1 MYKII
6 IFLSFFCFSLHGQK
20 YLFNNKKDTVFFS
33 SFINELFV
41 KEGTPLCFDGTLRVH
56 PTDKKGIYLIEVL
69 DTVTR
74 NTGTLNIAAYIDSPE
89 GGREKVFID
98 KFSFIIKKG
107 PQPKLYVG
115 SAPNGEKVD
124 TTNLALGVGFIE
136 KWPKA
141 NFQIIEASVI
151 LDKKEVITIK
161 SKQLSP
167 TVIRKIKRLV
177 AGAELR
183 ISVVYKDRLLR
194 TKRISGVYFL

>member
-1 MYKII
+1 MSSDTIEEFRLMYAAFSRNHDKLVIMDPRSAELTKYAANAMLATKI
-6 IFLSFFCFSLHGQK
+6 
-20 YLFNNKKDTVFFS
+20 

-56 PTDKKGIYLIEVL
+56 PTDKKGTYLIEVL

-115 SAPNGEKVD
+115 SALNGEKVD

-151 LDKKEVITIK
+151 LDKKDI
-161 SKQLSP
+161 
-167 TVIRKIKRLV
+167 
-177 AGAELR
+177 
-183 ISVVYKDRLLR
+183 Y
-194 TKRISGVYFL
+194 YFKPLKTNF

>member
-1 MYKII
+1 M
-6 IFLSFFCFSLHGQK
+6 
-20 YLFNNKKDTVFFS
+20 
-33 SFINELFV
+33 
-41 KEGTPLCFDGTLRVH
+41 
-56 PTDKKGIYLIEVL
+56 
-69 DTVTR
+69 
-74 NTGTLNIAAYIDSPE
+74 
-89 GGREKVFID
+89 
-98 KFSFIIKKG
+98 
-107 PQPKLYVG
+107 YVG

-124 TTNLALGVGFIE
+124 TTNLGLGVGFIE